1 MKLQNE
7 SEKETY
13 NVLLV
18 DDHQMFLD
26 GLEFIL
32 SKEPD
37 LSVIAEANNGKNALP
52 LVKNMQVDLVIT
64 DINMP
69 EMDGIT
75 LTKHIKQE
83 YPHIKVLVLSMHNEK
98 SIISQIMQSEADGY
112 VLKNCRKQEL
122 LLAIR
127 TVLDNGTYY
136 CKEVANLIREN
147 YKTLTSQ
154 EKIELTPRE
163 KEILELIVQE
173 YSSQE
178 IAEKLHI
185 SKRTVDTH
193 RINIMEKTNSNTLIG
208 LIKYA
213 IQHKILNVL
222 I

>member
-1 MKLQNE
+1 MNE
-7 SEKETY
+7 NEIIEVF

-32 SKEPD
+32 SKEPT
-37 LSVIAEANNGKNALP
+37 LSIVAEANNGKNALP
-52 LVKNMQVDLVIT
+52 LIDNMHIDLVIT
-64 DINMP
+64 DISMP
-69 EMDGIT
+69 EMNGIA
-75 LTKHIKQE
+75 LTKHIKE
-83 YPHIKVLVLSMHNEK
+83 KYPHIKVLVLSMHNEK
-98 SIISQIMQSEADGY
+98 SIITQIMQSEADGY

-122 LLAIR
+122 LQSIR

-147 YKTLTSQ
+147 YKTIIGQ
-154 EKIELTPRE
+154 EKIQLTTRE
-163 KEILELIVQE
+163 KEILQLIIQE

-193 RINIMEKTNSNTLIG
+193 RINIMEKTNSRTLVG
-208 LIKYA
+208 LIKFS
-213 IQHKILNVL
+213 IQHGILNVL

>member
-1 MKLQNE
+1 MELHTE
-7 SEKETY
+7 LEKEIF
-13 NVLLV
+13 NVILV

-32 SKEPD
+32 SKEPY
-37 LSVIAEANNGKNALP
+37 LSVVAEANNGKNALP
-52 LVKNMQVDLVIT
+52 LVRNLHTDLVIT
-64 DINMP
+64 DISMP

-75 LTKHIKQE
+75 LTKRIKEE

-98 SIISQIMQSEADGY
+98 SVITQIMQSEADGY

-122 LLAIR
+122 LFAIR

-147 YKTLTSQ
+147 YKTLSSD

-193 RINIMEKTNSNTLIG
+193 RVNIMEKTNSSTLIG

-213 IQHKILNVL
+213 IQHKILNILV
-222 I
+222 

>member
-1 MKLQNE
+1 MELQNE
-7 SEKETY
+7 VEKEVF
-13 NVLLV
+13 NLLLV

-32 SKEPD
+32 SKEPN
-37 LSVIAEANNGKNALP
+37 LSVVAEANNGKNALP
-52 LVKNMQVDLVIT
+52 LVKNMHIDLVIT
-64 DINMP
+64 DISMP
-69 EMDGIT
+69 EIDGIS
-75 LTKHIKQE
+75 LTKHIKE
-83 YPHIKVLVLSMHNEK
+83 YYPHIKVLVLSMHNER
-98 SIISQIMQSEADGY
+98 SIITQIMQSEADGY
-112 VLKNCRKQEL
+112 ILKNCRKQEL

-147 YKTLTSQ
+147 YETLTNKQ
-154 EKIELTPRE
+154 KIELTPRE
-163 KEILELIVQE
+163 KEILELIIKE

-193 RINIMEKTNSNTLIG
+193 RINIMEKTNSHTLIG

-213 IQHKILNVL
+213 IQHKILNVML
-222 I
+222 

>member
-1 MKLQNE
+1 MELQNE
-7 SEKETY
+7 TEKEIF

-37 LSVIAEANNGKNALP
+37 LHVIGEANNGKNALP
-52 LVKNMQVDLVIT
+52 LIKNLNPDLVIT
-64 DINMP
+64 DISMP

-75 LTKHIKQE
+75 LTKHIKDTHPQ
-83 YPHIKVLVLSMHNEK
+83 IKVLVLSMHNQK
-98 SIISQIMQSEADGY
+98 NIITQIMQSEADGY

-127 TVLDNGTYY
+127 TILDNGTYY

-147 YKTLTSQ
+147 YKTMTDEQ
-154 EKIELTPRE
+154 KIELTPRE

-178 IAEKLHI
+178 IAEKLNI

-193 RINIMEKTNSNTLIG
+193 RVNIMEKTNSTTLVG

-213 IQHKILNVL
+213 IQHKILNILV
-222 I
+222 

>member
-1 MKLQNE
+1 MKLQNDVK
-7 SEKETY
+7 KEVY
-13 NVLLV
+13 NVLLA

-37 LSVIAEANNGKNALP
+37 ISVVAEANSGKNVLP
-52 LVKNMQVDLVIT
+52 LIRNIHVDLVIT
-64 DINMP
+64 DISMP
-69 EMDGIT
+69 DMDGIA
-75 LTKHIKQE
+75 LTQHVKQE
-83 YPHIKVLVLSMHNEK
+83 YPEVKVLVLSMHNEK
-98 SIISQIMQSEADGY
+98 SIITQIIQSEADGY
-112 VLKNCRKQEL
+112 ILKNCRKQEL
-122 LLAIR
+122 LQAIR
-127 TVLDNGTYY
+127 TILDNGTYY

-147 YKTLTSQ
+147 YKMLPKEQ
-154 EKIELTPRE
+154 KIELTPRE

-193 RINIMEKTNSNTLIG
+193 RINIMEKTNSKTIIG

-213 IQHKILNVL
+213 IQHGMLSIIL
-222 I
+222 